1 MKQFLKRAFRNQA
14 FKTRRLVGLEKS
26 LVLSGEIR
34 AAQIANDGPLQCL
47 ADAEFSVFSQWGED
61 GILTWLVD
69 RLKPANRTFV
79 EFGVEDYRESNTR
92 FLLISKNWSG
102 LVIDGSDGNIASI
115 RADEV
120 AYKYNLQTVCAF
132 ITRDNIQSLI
142 QASSLGPRLGIL
154 SVDIDG
160 NDYWVLERAGVDADI
175 VVVEYNHLFGGR
187 AVSIPY
193 RDDFSRHDAHP
204 SGLYW
209 GASLDAFRHLLEGK
223 GYVFAGTNK
232 VGTNAFFV
240 HGDHKSLVGR
250 DLIAAVS
257 YSCHMREARTMDG
270 QLAFKTYPEVRDLVD
285 DLPLVDVTTNATFKV
300 RDLFQK

>member
-1 MKQFLKRAFRNQA
+1 VKQFLKRAFRNQI

-34 AAQIANDGPLQCL
+34 AAQIAATLPLQCL

-69 RLKPANRTFV
+69 RLKPTSRTFV

-102 LVIDGSDGNIASI
+102 LVIDGSDENIASI
-115 RADEV
+115 RTDDV
-120 AYKYNLQTVCAF
+120 AYKYNLQTVSAF
-132 ITRDNIQSLI
+132 ITRENIQTLI
-142 QASSLGPRLGIL
+142 AAASLGPRLGIL

-160 NDYWVLERAGVDADI
+160 NDYWVLEGSGADADI
-175 VVVEYNHLFGGR
+175 VVVEYNDLFGGR

-193 RDDFSRHDAHP
+193 RADFSRRDAHP

-209 GASLDAFRHLLEGK
+209 GASLEAFRYLLEGR
-223 GYVFAGTNK
+223 GYLLAGTNRA
-232 VGTNAFFV
+232 GTNAFFV
-240 HGDHKSLVGR
+240 HGEHRSLIGGALSSV
-250 DLIAAVS
+250 VTFP
-257 YSCHMREARTMDG
+257 CQMREARQMDG
-270 QLAFKTYPEVRDLVD
+270 QLAYKTYGEARHLIDG
-285 DLPLVDVTTNATFKV
+285 LPLIDVTTGASIAV
-300 RDLFQK
+300 RDLFRK